1 MEKQLSLGERGRE
14 RGRPA
19 LEPSAHFSRAAG
31 RSKGLIPS
39 QDVVNQR
46 RLWSS
51 LSGTWSHL
59 SSARPQFFL
68 FRLLPTVQSLLSLTG
83 NMASFSRPSLDDV
96 DDWAGL
102 SGFSLGVP
110 TDPGASG
117 QGFTTVPSSSNSND
131 SPALTASLT
140 SSTGE
145 NNAFTFVGGL
155 VSGGGSKRGLWS
167 YPPALQG
174 SKPCLGQVGNTKFCT
189 KLVAD
194 PASSC
199 GIFKHG
205 TQLVQRLSRLGLHQ
219 VQ

>member
-1 MEKQLSLGERGRE
+1 VEKQLSLGERGRE

-117 QGFTTVPSSSNSND
+117 QGFTKVPSSSNSND
-131 SPALTASLT
+131 SPALTSSST

-145 NNAFTFVGGL
+145 YNAFTFVGGL
-155 VSGGGSKRGLWS
+155 VSGGDQNEACGVTLPPCKALNPAWVKSVTLSFAPSWS
-167 YPPALQG
+167 P
-174 SKPCLGQVGNTKFCT
+174 
-189 KLVAD
+189 
-194 PASSC
+194 
-199 GIFKHG
+199 
-205 TQLVQRLSRLGLHQ
+205 TQLRLAAFLSMEPN
-219 VQ
+219 